1 MRSVGLRELKNR
13 LSEYVREVRSG
24 KRVLVTDRGE
34 VVAQL
39 IPAGTGN
46 GERRVRARLAD
57 LARRGEVTLGSRN
70 SAKAY
75 PELAPLLKVRKG
87 SELLDAERGT
97 Q

>member
-13 LSEYVREVRSG
+13 LSEFVREVRSG
-24 KRVLVTDRGE
+24 KRVVVTDRGE

-46 GERRVRARLAD
+46 GERRVRARLAE
-57 LARRGEVTLGSRN
+57 LAGRGEVTLGSRN
-70 SAKAY
+70 AAKAY

-87 SELLDAERGT
+87 TELLDEERGT